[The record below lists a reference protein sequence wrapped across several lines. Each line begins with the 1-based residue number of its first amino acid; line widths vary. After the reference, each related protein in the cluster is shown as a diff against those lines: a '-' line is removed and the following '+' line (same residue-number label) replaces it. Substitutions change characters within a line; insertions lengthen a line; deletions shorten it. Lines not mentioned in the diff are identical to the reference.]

1 MNIKNI
7 KFVFVLAVLAFVSSG
22 CDFYYRNMPF
32 VPIPPQTI
40 SGPVVIGSEWVEVV
54 PPKPLSPLGS
64 TNWISLG
71 YSEYEE
77 GRYAEGDGKTLNL
90 VDGRVTRIEALLFD
104 DRGEIYELEVSRTSN
119 GPQLHRKGKVKILNG
134 VPDYSETKFPS
145 DRVFV
150 RLKIRSEISLDCS
163 KIEWQGSKPQ

>member
-1 MNIKNI
+1 MNIKNV
-7 KFVFVLAVLAFVSSG
+7 KFVFVLAVFAIILGG

-40 SGPVVIGSEWVEVV
+40 SGPVEIGSGWIDIV
-54 PPKPLSPLGS
+54 PSKPLSPLGS

-71 YSEYEE
+71 YNGYEK
-77 GRYAEGDGKTLNL
+77 GKYSEGDGKFLNL
-90 VDGRVTRIEALLFD
+90 ADGRTTRIEAFLFD
-104 DRGEIYELEVSRTSN
+104 DKGEMYELEVSRTSN
-119 GPQLHRKGKVKILNG
+119 GPQLHKKGKVKILNG
-134 VPDYSETKFPS
+134 VPDYSETKFPN

-150 RLKIRSEISLDCS
+150 RLKIRSELPLMCS